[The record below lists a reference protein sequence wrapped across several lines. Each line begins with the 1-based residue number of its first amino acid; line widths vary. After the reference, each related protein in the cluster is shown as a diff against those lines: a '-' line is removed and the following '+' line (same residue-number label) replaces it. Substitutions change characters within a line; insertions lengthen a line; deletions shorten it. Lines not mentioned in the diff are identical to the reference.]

1 MWKYLRKKV
10 FIYLITFFVAV
21 SIDWAI
27 PRFMPG
33 DPISLLMSRFAGLP
47 EATERLNS
55 YFTKA
60 FGLDQ
65 PLWKQYINFW
75 VALFKGDLG
84 ISVFLYP
91 RKVMEI
97 IQGSIIYDFFLLVPA
112 IVLSWIAGNKLGA
125 LAAINKKTDNSIIP
139 IFFFL
144 TSSPYFW
151 MAMLMAWF
159 LGFVIPIFPLSG
171 AYSYTMTPSFSLE
184 FILDFLYHLALPF
197 LSLFLVM
204 LGGWAIG
211 MRNMIIYEMGSN
223 YSKYMEA
230 LGASDKLIRKY
241 AYRNAILPQVTGLA
255 LQLGTIILGSLTTE
269 AVFSYPGLGFLLLQ
283 AIQNQDYFLIQGCFL
298 FIVIMVLL
306 GNFIVDLIYVF
317 IDPRIR
323 FSYTEEV

>member
-1 MWKYLRKKV
+1 MGKYLRKKIL
-10 FIYLITFFVAV
+10 IYLITFFVAV

-33 DPISLLMSRFAGLP
+33 NPVSLLLSRFAGLP
-47 EATERLNS
+47 ETTEKLNT
-55 YFTKA
+55 YFIQA

-75 VALFKGDLG
+75 ISLFKGDLG
-84 ISVFLYP
+84 VSVFLYP
-91 RKVMEI
+91 KKVVDI
-97 IQGSIIYDFFLLVPA
+97 IKGSIIYDIVLLVPA
-112 IVLSWIAGNKLGA
+112 ILLSWLVGNKLGA

-139 IFFFL
+139 VFFFL

-171 AYSYTMTPSFSLE
+171 AYSYTMTPSFSIT

-197 LSLFLVM
+197 ISLFLVM

-241 AYRNAILPQVTGLA
+241 AYRNAILPQITGLA
-255 LQLGTIILGSLTTE
+255 LQLGTIILGSLTTQS
-269 AVFSYPGLGFLLLQ
+269 VFSYPGLGFLLLQ
-283 AIQNQDYFLIQGCFL
+283 AIQNQDYFLIQGIFL
-298 FIVIMVLL
+298 VIVIMVLL
-306 GNFIVDLIYVF
+306 GNFIVDIIYVF
-317 IDPRIR
+317 VDPRIR
-323 FSYTEEV
+323 FSYTEGV